1 MRNMEGASSAN
12 GGDSRRIFDS
22 ILDPFESESE
32 SQLGSTRDRA
42 TSGQRQESRESVDS
56 ILKRLDK
63 GPRGK
68 SFRFSGKWTISNTNC
83 AGRKISCRAQ
93 DFQEHVQ
100 ERLVSTIPYTSIN
113 YIIFSYRRGDVF
125 ACNSPSNIGSTNSTV
140 AVLGYI
146 QSSETLQ
153 MRAIHQNWMN
163 GELSWKVMVGGLCGS
178 EEFNREI
185 LDHLPGWTR
194 VVAFGDL
201 RLNNAG
207 RLKVFV

>member
-1 MRNMEGASSAN
+1 MEAILAEYFIPFLIHLNRNQRVSWGRRVIEPRQVNDKNQGKVLIQYSNVSRKANAEEHSDFQAN
-12 GGDSRRIFDS
+12 GLSRTPIV
-22 ILDPFESESE
+22 P
-32 SQLGSTRDRA
+32 GA
-42 TSGQRQESRESVDS
+42 
-56 ILKRLDK
+56 
-63 GPRGK
+63 
-68 SFRFSGKWTISNTNC
+68 RFL
-83 AGRKISCRAQ
+83 AGRKIF
-93 DFQEHVQ
+93 FQEHVK
-100 ERLVSTIPYTSIN
+100 ERLVTTIPYTSIN

-125 ACNSPSNIGSTNSTV
+125 AYNSPSNIGSTNSTV

-153 MRAIHQNWMN
+153 MRAIHQKWMN

-185 LDHLPGWTR
+185 LDPLPGWTR
-194 VVAFGDL
+194 VVALGEL

>member
-1 MRNMEGASSAN
+1 MESASSAN
-12 GGDSRRIFDS
+12 EGASRRILDS
-22 ILDPFESESE
+22 ILDPFELESE

-42 TSGQRQESRESVDS
+42 TSGQRQESRERVDS

-68 SFRFSGKWTISNTNC
+68 AFRFSGKWTISNTNFESG
-83 AGRKISCRAQ
+83 ACRAQ

-100 ERLVSTIPYTSIN
+100 ERLVTTIPYTSIN
-113 YIIFSYRRGDVF
+113 YIIFSYRRSDVF

-153 MRAIHQNWMN
+153 LRSIQKKWMN
-163 GELSWKVMVGGLCGS
+163 GELSWEIVVGGLCGS
-178 EEFNREI
+178 EEFTREI
-185 LDHLPGWTR
+185 IDPRLGWTR
-194 VVAFGDL
+194 VVALGDL
-201 RLNNAG
+201 RLNNVG
-207 RLKVFV
+207 RVKVFV

>member
-1 MRNMEGASSAN
+1 MESASSAN
-12 GGDSRRIFDS
+12 EGASRRIFDS

-63 GPRGK
+63 GTRGK
-68 SFRFSGKWTISNTNC
+68 AFRFSGKWTISNTNFVSG
-83 AGRKISCRAQ
+83 ACRAQ
-93 DFQEHVQ
+93 DFQEHVR
-100 ERLVSTIPYTSIN
+100 ERLVTTNPYTSIN

-140 AVLGYI
+140 AVIGYI

-153 MRAIHQNWMN
+153 MKAIHRKWMN
-163 GELSWKVMVGGLCGS
+163 GELSWKVIVGGLCGS
-178 EEFNREI
+178 EEFTREI
-185 LDHLPGWTR
+185 IDPLPGWTR
-194 VVAFGDL
+194 VVALGEL

>member
-1 MRNMEGASSAN
+1 MRNMESASSAN
-12 GGDSRRIFDS
+12 EGASRRIFDS
-22 ILDPFESESE
+22 ILDPCESESE

-42 TSGQRQESRESVDS
+42 TSGRRQESRESVHS

-68 SFRFSGKWTISNTNC
+68 AFRFSGEWSISNTNFESG
-83 AGRKISCRAQ
+83 ACRAQ

-100 ERLVSTIPYTSIN
+100 KRLVTTIPYTSIN
-113 YIIFSYRRGDVF
+113 YIIFSYRRGDVL

-153 MRAIHQNWMN
+153 LRAIHQKWMN

-178 EEFNREI
+178 EEFTREI
-185 LDHLPGWTR
+185 IDPLPGWTP
-194 VVAFGDL
+194 VVALGTL

-207 RLKVFV
+207 KLQVFV

>member
-1 MRNMEGASSAN
+1 MESASSAN
-12 GGDSRRIFDS
+12 EGASRRIFDS

-42 TSGQRQESRESVDS
+42 TSGQRQESRESVYS

-63 GPRGK
+63 GPRGRA
-68 SFRFSGKWTISNTNC
+68 FRFSGKWTISNTNFESG
-83 AGRKISCRAQ
+83 ACRAQ
-93 DFQEHVQ
+93 DFQELVTK
-100 ERLVSTIPYTSIN
+100 RLVTTNPYTSIN
-113 YIIFSYRRGDVF
+113 YIIFSYRRCDVF
-125 ACNSPSNIGSTNSTV
+125 AFNSPSNIGSNSTV

-153 MRAIHQNWMN
+153 MRAIHQKWMN
-163 GELSWKVMVGGLCGS
+163 GELSWKVIVGGLCGS
-178 EEFNREI
+178 EEFTREI
-185 LDHLPGWTR
+185 IDPLPGWTR
-194 VVAFGDL
+194 VVALGEL

>member
-1 MRNMEGASSAN
+1 MESTSSAN
-12 GGDSRRIFDS
+12 EGASRRIFDS

-32 SQLGSTRDRA
+32 SQLGSTHDRA

-56 ILKRLDK
+56 IRKRLDK
-63 GPRGK
+63 GTRGRA
-68 SFRFSGKWTISNTNC
+68 FRFSGKWTISNTNFVSG
-83 AGRKISCRAQ
+83 ACRAQ
-93 DFQEHVQ
+93 DFQEHVR
-100 ERLVSTIPYTSIN
+100 ERLVTTNPYTSIN

-140 AVLGYI
+140 AVIGYI

-153 MRAIHQNWMN
+153 MKAIHRKWMN
-163 GELSWKVMVGGLCGS
+163 GELSWKVIVGGLCGS

-185 LDHLPGWTR
+185 IDPLPGWTR
-194 VVAFGDL
+194 VVALGEL

-207 RLKVFV
+207 RIKVFV

>member
-1 MRNMEGASSAN
+1 MESASSAN
-12 GGDSRRIFDS
+12 EGASRRIFDS
-22 ILDPFESESE
+22 ILDPCESESE

-42 TSGQRQESRESVDS
+42 TSGRRQES
-56 ILKRLDK
+56 ILNRLDK

-68 SFRFSGKWTISNTNC
+68 AFRFSGEWSISNTNFESG
-83 AGRKISCRAQ
+83 ACRAQ

-100 ERLVSTIPYTSIN
+100 KRLVTTIPYTSIY
-113 YIIFSYRRGDVF
+113 YIIFSYRRGDVL
-125 ACNSPSNIGSTNSTV
+125 ACNSTNSTV

-153 MRAIHQNWMN
+153 LRAIHQKWMN

-178 EEFNREI
+178 EEFTSEI
-185 LDHLPGWTR
+185 IDPLPGWTR
-194 VVAFGDL
+194 VVALGTL

-207 RLKVFV
+207 KLQVFV

>member
-1 MRNMEGASSAN
+1 MRNMESASSAN
-12 GGDSRRIFDS
+12 EGASRRIFDS
-22 ILDPFESESE
+22 ILDPFESE

-68 SFRFSGKWTISNTNC
+68 AFRFSGKWTISNTNFESG
-83 AGRKISCRAQ
+83 ACRAQ
-93 DFQEHVQ
+93 DFQEHVK
-100 ERLVSTIPYTSIN
+100 ERLVTTIPYTSIN

-140 AVLGYI
+140 AVIGYI

-153 MRAIHQNWMN
+153 MKAIHRKWMN
-163 GELSWKVMVGGLCGS
+163 GELSWKVIVGGLCGS

-185 LDHLPGWTR
+185 IDPLPGWTR
-194 VVAFGDL
+194 VVALGEL

-207 RLKVFV
+207 RIKVFV

>member
-1 MRNMEGASSAN
+1 MESASSAN
-12 GGDSRRIFDS
+12 EGASRRIFDS

-63 GPRGK
+63 GTRGK
-68 SFRFSGKWTISNTNC
+68 AFRFSGKWTISDTNFVSGC
-83 AGRKISCRAQ
+83 CRAQ
-93 DFQEHVQ
+93 DFQEHVR
-100 ERLVSTIPYTSIN
+100 ERLVTTIPYTSIN

-140 AVLGYI
+140 AVIGYI

-153 MRAIHQNWMN
+153 MKAIHRKWMN
-163 GELSWKVMVGGLCGS
+163 GELSWKVIVGGLCGS

-185 LDHLPGWTR
+185 IDPLPGWTR
-194 VVAFGDL
+194 VVALGEL

-207 RLKVFV
+207 RIKVFV